1 MGSRKWLAW
10 LGFLVLTLALGGWGL
25 ARAVAADAV
34 PGVKELTLE
43 QAVEVA
49 LEGNPSLEL
58 AELSL
63 KAAQSRVA
71 YTRDVARGIEKQVD
85 AGIPVTTLDLARV
98 KDVYPRQAELGV
110 VVARRALE
118 AAREGIRLQVEK
130 AYYEA
135 LKAEDGVRIAR
146 TAVDKAEEQ
155 LRTARA
161 GFSAGTLARNEV
173 LGAEVQL
180 ADARARLITAE
191 RLSKTAYMN
200 LNKTLGLNLETP
212 LRLTSRF
219 EYRPV
224 GDLDLEKKVSE
235 ALENRLE
242 AVRARAELEG
252 KELDFQVVGRYYT
265 PSVYTY
271 QQAEVAWKQ
280 AGVALRQ
287 AEQQVEFEVR
297 AAFLSIKDA
306 EQRIAVL
313 EKSVEQAREAMRL
326 AQLRYEAGVATGL
339 EVNNA
344 RLALTQAEAGALQAI
359 YDYNL
364 AVSGFN
370 YSVRGGSLAPAGATQ
385 ATGTSQQGSG
395 QGMGG
400 G

>member
-1 MGSRKWLAW
+1 MRSQKWLAW
-10 LGFLVLTLALGGWGL
+10 AGLLAITLALGGRGV
-25 ARAVAADAV
+25 ARALAAEAV
-34 PGVKELTLE
+34 PEARELTLE
-43 QAVEVA
+43 QAVEMA

-63 KAAQSRVA
+63 KAARSRVA
-71 YTRDVARGIEKQVD
+71 YTRDVARGIEKQED
-85 AGIPVTTLDLARV
+85 AGIPVSTLDLARL
-98 KDVYPRQAELGV
+98 KDVYPRQAELGEA
-110 VVARRALE
+110 VARRALE

-146 TAVDKAEEQ
+146 TTVEKAEEQ

-161 GFSAGTLARNEV
+161 GFNAGTLARHEV

-180 ADARARLITAE
+180 ADARARLITAG

-212 LRLTSRF
+212 LKLTGHF
-219 EYRPV
+219 EYRPA
-224 GDLDLEKKVSE
+224 GEIDLEKSVSE
-235 ALENRLE
+235 ALEKRLE
-242 AVRARAELEG
+242 VVKARADLEG
-252 KELDFQVVGRYYT
+252 MDLDLQVVGRYYT

-271 QQAEVAWKQ
+271 QQAEVARKQ
-280 AGVALRQ
+280 AEVTLRQ

-297 AAFLSIKDA
+297 AAFLSLKDA
-306 EQRIAVL
+306 GERIAVL
-313 EKSVEQAREAMRL
+313 EKSVEQAREAVRL

-339 EVNNA
+339 EVTNA
-344 RLALTQAEAGALQAI
+344 RLALAQAEGGALQAI

-364 AVSGFN
+364 AVSSFN
-370 YSVRGGSLAPAGATQ
+370 YSVRGGSLAPAGATP
-385 ATGTSQQGSG
+385 AAGTGQQGSG
-395 QGMGG
+395 RGMGG